1 MAAETATIRVARET
15 RDRLAARARERRMS
29 VSALLTE
36 LVRRADRDA
45 IFRAEREAARAD
57 AADNGALAE
66 EREWETSLG
75 DGLA

>member
-1 MAAETATIRVARET
+1 
-15 RDRLAARARERRMS
+15 MS